1 MPLLSAGFAEARPTL
16 SVFRDLR
23 GEGLGLT
30 ERFAGHLACMA
41 DIGRAVVFL
50 LGVLLT
56 FAAGGSASEA
66 AGAAAGRLKP
76 APVAGFGQY
85 GKLADAAKKEELLR
99 VTNA

>member
-50 LGVLLT
+50 LGVLLP
-56 FAAGGSASEA
+56 FAAGVWAVRA
-66 AGAAAGRLKP
+66 AGAATGRLGHP
-76 APVAGFGQY
+76 QVPRSEPTVPLTQPRNDREMPREA
-85 GKLADAAKKEELLR
+85 
-99 VTNA
+99 